1 MTTLCIYLLLVL
13 SVIGVGAQAFKQLWL
28 GRYLVK
34 DAFHR
39 RLSEV
44 EMLEQRFAPL
54 RPALPKYGEIGYV
67 ELLNLDDRKQHRRA
81 MKLGYIMAPL
91 MLKPGVGPQLVIAD
105 ADTTQGVEA
114 LAEQYGL
121 TPVVVL
127 DNGAALLVH
136 PSDSDLD

>member
-1 MTTLCIYLLLVL
+1 
-13 SVIGVGAQAFKQLWL
+13 
-28 GRYLVK
+28 
-34 DAFHR
+34 
-39 RLSEV
+39 
-44 EMLEQRFAPL
+44 
-54 RPALPKYGEIGYV
+54 
-67 ELLNLDDRKQHRRA
+67 